1 VSHGC
6 SQAYHPFY
14 IFQRQR
20 SLAALEGR
28 ALLCAAILHHAPV
41 GEAEQEVERVI
52 GMPLDEPTRA
62 TLEYIAT
69 PKGLRNR
76 DVAALIRKLG
86 RLSRDTLLPP
96 AQNTEARHG

>member
-1 VSHGC
+1 MAV
-6 SQAYHPFY
+6 
-14 IFQRQR
+14 RKRTTR
-20 SLAALEGR
+20 STSSNDSGASPLSRGELFS
-28 ALLCAAILHHAPV
+28 LCAAILHHAPV